1 MNIDVRMS
9 VLARGICGGT
19 NVENTNIFFPFNAE
33 ESLMGY
39 KRQVHADRLA
49 ALNELSAYDQEIGI

>member
-1 MNIDVRMS
+1 
-9 VLARGICGGT
+9 
-19 NVENTNIFFPFNAE
+19 VENTNIFFPFNAE